1 MVVIYYQLVF
11 FVTNNFFCNGIR
23 VNSAAKAGTRAS
35 LDVVTSRD
43 YSNFCNSH
51 GSSQGVDMA
60 RESTQHKLDRV
71 RSPRVHITYDVE
83 VGDAIELKEL
93 PFVVGVLGDFTG
105 QPIDPL
111 PKLKERKFVEV
122 NPDNFDSVLE
132 GMKPHLS
139 FAVEN
144 KLSDEV
150 DAPNLKINLAFKSM
164 DDFEPENVAQQIK
177 PLKELLDLRTRLADL
192 RGSLQGNDKLEEL
205 LLEAVGNTEK
215 LDKIKG
221 EISKDTANG

>member
-1 MVVIYYQLVF
+1 
-11 FVTNNFFCNGIR
+11 
-23 VNSAAKAGTRAS
+23 VNSRIV
-35 LDVVTSRD
+35 L
-43 YSNFCNSH
+43 NFNE
-51 GSSQGVDMA
+51 GSSPDEAIKMA

-71 RSPRVHITYDVE
+71 RAPRVQITYDVE
-83 VGDAIELKEL
+83 VGGAIELKEL

-111 PKLKERKFVEV
+111 PKLKERKFIEV

-132 GMKPHLS
+132 GMKPHLAFS
-139 FAVEN
+139 VEN

-150 DAPNLKINLAFKSM
+150 DAPNLKIDLAFKSM
-164 DDFEPENVAQQIK
+164 EDFEPENVARQIK
-177 PLKELLDLRTRLADL
+177 PLKELLELRTRLSDL

-215 LDKIKG
+215 LDKLKG
-221 EISKDTANG
+221 EITKDGANG